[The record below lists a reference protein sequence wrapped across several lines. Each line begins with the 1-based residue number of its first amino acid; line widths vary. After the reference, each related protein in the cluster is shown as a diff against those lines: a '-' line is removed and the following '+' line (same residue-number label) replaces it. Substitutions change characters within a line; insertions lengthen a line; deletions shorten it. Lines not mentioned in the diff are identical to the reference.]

1 MFFPLEIIVTAF
13 LLGLAGSFHC
23 IGMCGPIALAV
34 PLKANDTFSK
44 VVSILSYNFGRIITY
59 TFIGAFFGL
68 AGKGMVIA
76 GWQQGLSIFIG
87 VLILVGVAVSYFNL
101 PWFNKFSFGHGSF
114 ISKKLGVL
122 FKQKSYSSN
131 LLIGVLNGFLPCGL
145 VYAGIAGAIATGSPT
160 KGALFMFMFGVGT
173 SFLMFTL
180 QFFKEY
186 ISTSVRNLMR
196 KAVPVYLIL
205 MSVLLILRGLN
216 LGIPYISP
224 VLSNTEAKAS
234 KCCHK

>member
-1 MFFPLEIIVTAF
+1 MYFPIEIIVTAL

-34 PLKANDTFSK
+34 PLKATDTFSK
-44 VVSILSYNFGRIITY
+44 TISILAYNLGRTITY
-59 TFIGAFFGL
+59 SIMGAFFGL
-68 AGKGMVIA
+68 AGKSLVIA

-87 VLILVGVAVSYFNL
+87 ILIIIGVILSYLNISWLSRFSVGH
-101 PWFNKFSFGHGSF
+101 WSFL
-114 ISKKLGVL
+114 SKKLGVL
-122 FKQKSYSSN
+122 LKQKSYSSN
-131 LLIGVLNGFLPCGL
+131 LFIGILNGLLPCGL
-145 VYAGIAGAIATGSPT
+145 VYAGIAGAIATGSPS
-160 KGALFMFMFGVGT
+160 KGALFMFMFGIGT

-196 KAVPVYLIL
+196 KAVPIYLVI
-205 MSVLLILRGLN
+205 MATLLILRGLN

-224 VLSNTEAKAS
+224 VLSDKEAKAE
-234 KCCHK
+234 KCCHR